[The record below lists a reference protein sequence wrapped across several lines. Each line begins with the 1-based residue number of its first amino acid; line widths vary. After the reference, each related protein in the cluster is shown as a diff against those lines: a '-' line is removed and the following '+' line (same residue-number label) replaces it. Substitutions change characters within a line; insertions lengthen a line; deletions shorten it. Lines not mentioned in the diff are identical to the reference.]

1 MSQWKRTLAAALIL
15 SVPVSVDAAQHPL
28 TPVPDAVYSTE
39 PVYSAEQPHI
49 YEVHSPPAIPLF
61 HRVKYKDLDEM
72 SPCAKPKL
80 IVVRN
85 PCEDAC
91 DAPCVAIE
99 ICVPTCGCELITVRR
114 NGNRIRYDYGKYAV
128 DVRIK
133 RDHIEVD
140 YQD

>member
-1 MSQWKRTLAAALIL
+1 MKTFTGVFVAGLTLMCAAVA
-15 SVPVSVDAAQHPL
+15 PGAQHELMPI
-28 TPVPDAVYSTE
+28 P
-39 PVYSAEQPHI
+39 EQPYV
-49 YEVHSPPAIPLF
+49 YEMNAAPAVPLF

-80 IVVRN
+80 IMVRN
-85 PCEDAC
+85 PCSDGC
-91 DAPCVAIE
+91 DTCQADCVAIQ
-99 ICVPTCGCELITVRR
+99 ICVPTCGCELISCRR

-133 RDHIEVD
+133 KGYIEVD